1 MFKFSCSYK
10 DTSHIKWQPPIL
22 SDLILT
28 WLYLQKLFP
37 NKVTFRGT
45 RSQDFNIYFLGDI
58 IQSITEENWKTI
70 IWGLKSY
77 VDIHMEIL
85 KMYILWL
92 SVPLLRIYPKE
103 VIRDNNTVSWR
114 GMLVTVLFRS
124 NILGTIQKV
133 QHRQCRTSRCIASIK
148 TSQGVRGLF
157 CNHQGLLRVRV
168 SQWLTTQSPDL
179 KHFSPNLANY

>member
-92 SVPLLRIYPKE
+92 SVPLLRIYPKLSQI
-103 VIRDNNTVSWR
+103 VYRTTYWHWWDHMLSWR
-114 GMLVTVLFRS
+114 QVSPFSRILTKIIKEAKIITTILINWWMESATK
-124 NILGTIQKV
+124 NI
-133 QHRQCRTSRCIASIK
+133 SRKNTFPHS
-148 TSQGVRGLF
+148 L
-157 CNHQGLLRVRV
+157 
-168 SQWLTTQSPDL
+168 WW
-179 KHFSPNLANY
+179 